1 MYIYWI
7 YTWVTYIIQ
16 CPIVEHPIGALYK
29 AKGLY
34 KEEPPPHSKSI
45 IPHPLFL
52 GRGVFRNVGK
62 SWVVVV
68 Q

>member
-34 KEEPPPHSKSI
+34 KENLPHTQSLLS
-45 IPHPLFL
+45 PTPFFWEGGYFEMLE
-52 GRGVFRNVGK
+52 RVG
-62 SWVVVV
+62 
-68 Q
+68 